1 MYSAPVIPHGGRSE
15 SRYGRRA
22 TNASMQRRSRGF
34 MVTTSLTYFSW
45 HKKQRS
51 VTPRQLG
58 DAKKTLRI
66 CTTCEG
72 MAALP
77 RLEPVTAL
85 DACETCFW

>member
-1 MYSAPVIPHGGRSE
+1 ML
-15 SRYGRRA
+15 
-22 TNASMQRRSRGF
+22 
-34 MVTTSLTYFSW
+34 TTSLTHFSW

-51 VTPRQLG
+51 VAPRQLG

-85 DACETCFW
+85 DE